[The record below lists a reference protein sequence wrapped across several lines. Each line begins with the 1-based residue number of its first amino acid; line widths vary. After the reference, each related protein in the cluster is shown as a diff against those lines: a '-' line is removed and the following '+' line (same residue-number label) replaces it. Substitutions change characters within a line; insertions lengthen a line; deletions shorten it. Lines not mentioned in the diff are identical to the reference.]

1 MEPTSLCFSTYG
13 NDEEKMVK
21 EEKLNFVTFSGETPA
36 EALAKAQRE
45 CGENA
50 LVINTKQ
57 IKKRMINSPALY
69 EVVVAVEDTKN
80 NSSKK
85 RTLQPSYAKK
95 LEHSEDILLNISQTA
110 KQISK
115 IAEVTTEKTEHESP
129 KVAKTIE
136 KDLPLNE
143 LRTIKEE
150 ILKLS
155 DKIKLVQEMVW
166 EDGSAKRGHLAIP
179 PEFSEIYKLA
189 KQSGMG
195 SEHLDTIMRLTLEHM
210 PSRMKHSSVTIKRYF
225 QVLLRKMIH
234 VRAENPMVKGKQKVM
249 MFVGPTGVGKTTTL
263 AKIAARFSYLSK
275 KRYKVGIITLDT
287 YRIGAVEQ
295 LFQYAKMMRLP
306 VEDVVDINDFE
317 GALQSLSTCDI
328 VLIDTVGS
336 SQYDKEKLMTLDAF
350 LRHSSVQIDVNL
362 VLAANTKLEDLRDI
376 YDNFSFLDIDTLIFT
391 KFDETRVFG
400 NIFSLV
406 YNINKPLSY
415 ISIGQEVP
423 DDLQV
428 ASSEYLV
435 SCMLDGFK
443 RGKDANSSK

>member
-1 MEPTSLCFSTYG
+1 
-13 NDEEKMVK
+13 MVK

-50 LVINTKQ
+50 LVISTKQ
-57 IKKRMINSPALY
+57 IKKKMINSPALY
-69 EVVVAVEDTKN
+69 EVVVAVEDEQ
-80 NSSKK
+80 KK
-85 RTLQPSYAKK
+85 PLSTPKPSQQNPMTNLKQ
-95 LEHSEDILLNISQTA
+95 SEDVLLNISQTA

-115 IAEVTTEKTEHESP
+115 IAEVSTQKLDYEPRKIHKPKES
-129 KVAKTIE
+129 E
-136 KDLPLNE
+136 LPLSE
-143 LRTIKEE
+143 LRTIKDE
-150 ILKLS
+150 IAKLS
-155 DKIKLVQEMVW
+155 DKIKLVQDMVW
-166 EDGSAKRGHLAIP
+166 DDGASKRDNLAIP

-189 KQSGMG
+189 CQSGM
-195 SEHLDTIMRLTLEHM
+195 SKEHVESIMRLTLEHM
-210 PSRMKHSSVTIKRYF
+210 PSRMKHSSVTIRRYF

-234 VRAENPMVKGKQKVM
+234 VRAESSVIKGQQKVM

-263 AKIAARFSYLSK
+263 AKIAARFSYLNK
-275 KRYKVGIITLDT
+275 KRHKVGIITLDT

-306 VEDVVDINDFE
+306 IEDVVDINDFE
-317 GALQSLSTCDI
+317 GALQSLGSCDV
-328 VLIDTVGS
+328 VLIDTAGS

-362 VLAANTKLEDLRDI
+362 VLSASTKLEDLKEI
-376 YDNFSFLDIDTLIFT
+376 YENFSFLDIDTLIFT
-391 KFDETRVFG
+391 KFDETKVFG

-415 ISIGQEVP
+415 ISTGQEVP
-423 DDLQV
+423 DDLKI

-443 RGKDANSSK
+443 REKDAKSSK